1 MIDFIDKTVV
11 SHQRVIKK
19 EDNKISVEVHVKMES
34 EFIDENT
41 INRATKVEVELT
53 TNDKRI
59 EFNTNSKFAKSG

>member
-53 TNDKRI
+53 TSDKRI